1 MKISKCLFS
10 MVFLFFVTAFI
21 SSNAQLIQDN
31 DHNLEENLKKMPLN
45 GFFGITF
52 TNSVP
57 QGEFFDNIHKSGQ
70 GLSIFGGYHMDP
82 VPFAFGLEAD
92 LIFNGSSESRTKW
105 QWQDPFGYWHNEY
118 DTASTQ
124 NMVIPVNVF
133 ARLSPNIGNFFFPYA
148 EGFVGITVLNTSYTF
163 NTSFNSNNTDY
174 NNTDNETS
182 VAFSY
187 GGGAGFMIKIAD
199 FVQVPSSNVQMLFD
213 VKMRYLK
220 GEQVE
225 YTEWKLVNDQF
236 SETKFKSTT
245 DMVLFMAGLTFRF

>member
-1 MKISKCLFS
+1 MNRYKSVFGL
-10 MVFLFFVTAFI
+10 VFLFLFAALL
-21 SSNAQLIQDN
+21 SSNAQTNQQYDRDLV
-31 DHNLEENLKKMPLN
+31 ENLKKMPLN

-57 QGEFFDNIHKSGQ
+57 QGEFFDNIQKSGQ
-70 GLSIFGGYHMDP
+70 GISIFGGYHMDP
-82 VPFAFGLEAD
+82 VPFAFGMEVD
-92 LIFNGSSESRTKW
+92 VIFNGSTESRSEW
-105 QWQDPFGYWHNEY
+105 QWQDPFGKWHNEY

-124 NMVIPVNVF
+124 NMVIPVNIF
-133 ARLSPNIGNFFFPYA
+133 ARLSPNIGNIFFPYA

-163 NTSFNSNNTDY
+163 NTSYNVNNNDY

-182 VAFSY
+182 VALSY
-187 GGGAGFMIKIAD
+187 GGGAGFMIKIVD
-199 FVQVPSSNVQMLFD
+199 FVQVPNSNVQMLFD

-236 SETKFKSTT
+236 TETKFKSET